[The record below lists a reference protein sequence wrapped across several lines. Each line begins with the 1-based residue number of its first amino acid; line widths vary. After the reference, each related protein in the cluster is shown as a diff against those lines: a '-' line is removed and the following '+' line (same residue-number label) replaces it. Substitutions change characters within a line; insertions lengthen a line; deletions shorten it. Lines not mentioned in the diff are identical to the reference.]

1 MVLYAMSYDDI
12 DKISRDEIALI
23 ISVLC
28 FSFLMGFFFGDG
40 SLGFTLFIGV
50 TVYIASWFMRYR

>member
-1 MVLYAMSYDDI
+1 MSYDI
-12 DKISRDEIALI
+12 DKITRDEIPLI
-23 ISVLC
+23 ISVLL

-50 TVYIASWFMRYR
+50 TVYIAFWFMKYR